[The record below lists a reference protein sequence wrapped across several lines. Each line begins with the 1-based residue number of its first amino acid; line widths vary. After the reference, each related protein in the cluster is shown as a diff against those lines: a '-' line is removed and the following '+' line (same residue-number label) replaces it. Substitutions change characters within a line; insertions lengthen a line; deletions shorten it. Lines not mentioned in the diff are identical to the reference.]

1 MEACASP
8 GRSRRPALVF
18 LFFGP
23 ASLQTGQ
30 APSGT
35 WSADDGLCTSVRGKG
50 SLVHVFI
57 WMKAA
62 ARVDPRQVLC
72 WPELPTAAS
81 LGSLALRGM
90 GRWEDPGVGT

>member
-1 MEACASP
+1 MSTEWARAQGSHD
-8 GRSRRPALVF
+8 V
-18 LFFGP
+18 
-23 ASLQTGQ
+23 
-30 APSGT
+30 
-35 WSADDGLCTSVRGKG
+35 VRGKG
-50 SLVHVFI
+50 SLVQVFT

-62 ARVDPRQVLC
+62 ARMDPRQGLC